1 MTGRAS
7 LGYVIHLLN
16 FLLTYDGLYLCF
28 PLGSDPS
35 NVLPHHVANVDLL
48 QDLGNLEDEQ
58 EC

>member
-1 MTGRAS
+1 M
-7 LGYVIHLLN
+7 
-16 FLLTYDGLYLCF
+16 YDGLYLCF